1 MRLRILH
8 TTTYRYEPAA
18 TSVIQILRMTPG
30 SHDGQYV
37 AEWQIDV
44 STDTKLDTH
53 EDAFGNVTHVL
64 SCGPVGDIKITA
76 EGLIETH
83 DTGGVLRG
91 ADERFPA
98 GMFLRA
104 TDLTSVNPAMMA
116 VARQLRSEAE
126 SDTLGFLHT
135 LMTEI
140 GDHMTFDEDP
150 TNSGTSAAEAFTLKR
165 GVCQDY
171 AHIFIACARSGG
183 VPARFVSGHFL
194 RSDGTVHQDAGHAWA
209 EAYVPDLGWV
219 GFDPA
224 NSICATD
231 AHVRVAIGLDYL
243 GAAPVRGTRYGGGA
257 ETLAVAVKVEQAGRG
272 GPSQSQSQRQS

>member
-1 MRLRILH
+1 MTLEQRSTMRLRILH
-8 TTTYRYEPAA
+8 TTTYRYEPQA

-64 SCGPVGDIKITA
+64 SCGPVSDIKITA

-91 ADERFPA
+91 AVARFPA
-98 GMFLRA
+98 DMFLRS

-116 VARQLRSEAE
+116 VARQLRSETE

-135 LMTEI
+135 LMSPI
-140 GDHMTFDEDP
+140 GDQL
-150 TNSGTSAAEAFTLKR
+150 TL
-165 GVCQDY
+165 D
-171 AHIFIACARSGG
+171 
-183 VPARFVSGHFL
+183 
-194 RSDGTVHQDAGHAWA
+194 
-209 EAYVPDLGWV
+209 
-219 GFDPA
+219 
-224 NSICATD
+224 
-231 AHVRVAIGLDYL
+231 
-243 GAAPVRGTRYGGGA
+243 
-257 ETLAVAVKVEQAGRG
+257 
-272 GPSQSQSQRQS
+272 